1 MGRRIATVGMFDGV
15 HCGHRYLVEQ
25 MRSEAVCRGLET
37 EVVTFATHPLLTI
50 RPECVPPMLSL
61 PSERVAL
68 LASIGVDHCRVLD
81 FDADMQRLTA
91 REFMAMLHEQ
101 DGVDVMILGFNNRF
115 GSDRLCDIADYQ
127 RIGAEVGVEVLQ
139 AKEYPGVSS
148 SVVRQQLAEHDV
160 QGAAES
166 LGRYYSISGTV
177 VKGKQL
183 GRTIGF
189 PTANVAVGDKSKLV
203 PPIGVYACVAVV
215 GDGERYPAMVNIGR
229 CPTVD
234 ANNNAVTIEANIIGF
249 DSDIYSCE
257 IEIEFVDYLRGEQRF
272 GSLDELVAQL
282 EFDRQRALDITAS
295 AL

>member
-15 HCGHRYLVEQ
+15 HRGHRYLVEQ
-25 MRSEAVCRGLET
+25 MRSEAVTRGMET
-37 EVVTFATHPLLTI
+37 EVVTFATHPLATI
-50 RPECVPPMLSL
+50 RPECVPPMLSM
-61 PSERVAL
+61 PSERVEL
-68 LASIGVDHCRVLD
+68 LALIGVDHCRVLD

-115 GSDRLCDIADYQ
+115 GSDRLSDIGDYQ

-139 AKEYPGVSS
+139 AKECPGVSS

-160 QGAAES
+160 KGASES

-189 PTANVAVGDKSKLV
+189 PTANVAVGDESKLV
-203 PPIGVYACVAVV
+203 PPIGAYACVAVV
-215 GDGERYPAMVNIGR
+215 GAGERYPAMVNIGR

-234 ANNNAVTIEANIIGF
+234 ANNNATTIEANIIGF
-249 DSDIYSCE
+249 DCDIYGRE
-257 IEIEFVDYLRGEQRF
+257 IVIEFVDYLRGEQRF
-272 GSLDELVAQL
+272 ESLDKLMAQL
-282 EFDRQRALDITAS
+282 ELDRQRALDITVS